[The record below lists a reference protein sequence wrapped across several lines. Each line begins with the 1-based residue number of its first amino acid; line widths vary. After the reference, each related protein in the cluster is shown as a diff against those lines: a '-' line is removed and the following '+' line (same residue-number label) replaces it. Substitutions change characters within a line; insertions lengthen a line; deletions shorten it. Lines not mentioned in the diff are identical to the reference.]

1 MRVWLLPVLML
12 VGCSESVSEVVAA
25 KRGAVEKTFD
35 ALRALKLPEP
45 PPGEVKREAP
55 IHLEGGDVTNAAFIY
70 ADDLAKPG
78 EVAPVPLRS
87 LDSVPLLQCGRLLK
101 DGMLVD
107 SPFAPKPSIARQ
119 YLEACARVRYA
130 FVIQTLEY
138 IAPRPPPAES
148 LKFVPGSYRARVV
161 VMDLSTHSA
170 LGSYEFA
177 VGNDNDIRVPEGT
190 PTVEQLVTNLEG
202 NAYRGLRAS
211 TNRSVPG
218 ALKSK

>member
-1 MRVWLLPVLML
+1 MRVWVLSGLML
-12 VGCSESVSEVVAA
+12 AGCSESVSEVIASRRA
-25 KRGAVEKTFD
+25 AVEKTF
-35 ALRALKLPEP
+35 ASLHALKVPET
-45 PPGEVKREAP
+45 AP
-55 IHLEGGDVTNAAFIY
+55 EKVTVDGIHLEGGDVTNAAFIY

-78 EVAPVPLRS
+78 DVAPVPLRS
-87 LDSVPLLQCGRLLK
+87 LDSLPLLQCGRLLK

-130 FVIQTLEY
+130 FVIQTIEY

-148 LKFVPGSYRARVV
+148 LKFIPGSYRARVT
-161 VMDLSTHSA
+161 VMDMSTNSA

-177 VGNDNDIRVPEGT
+177 VGSDNDIRVPEGT

-218 ALKSK
+218 ALKVK